1 MSVINI
7 VRVHQ
12 HDIDLE
18 GLTVAPDLEVDAV
31 AHAQA
36 ALYLGDV
43 VRRLDLD
50 PVALKQDIADLN
62 ALGLGVRALG
72 DIGDLE
78 SAWDIVMRRRV
89 VGYRADGYS
98 DRRAASDLAV
108 LDKRVHY
115 IAHRST
121 RNRKADALDA

>member
-1 MSVINI
+1 M
-7 VRVHQ
+7 
-12 HDIDLE
+12 
-18 GLTVAPDLEVDAV
+18 DAV

-72 DIGDLE
+72 DIGDIE

-98 DRRAASDLAV
+98 DRRAASDLTV
-108 LDKRVHY
+108 LDERVHDV
-115 IAHRST
+115 AHSCARDCE
-121 RNRKADALDA
+121 ADALDA